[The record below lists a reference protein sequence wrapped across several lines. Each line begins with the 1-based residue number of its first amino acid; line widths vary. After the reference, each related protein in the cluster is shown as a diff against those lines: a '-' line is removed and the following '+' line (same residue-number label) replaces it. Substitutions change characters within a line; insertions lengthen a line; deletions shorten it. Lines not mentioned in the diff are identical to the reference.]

1 MKPLRRKSP
10 FPYVKPVRRKGKLY
24 WYFSRTGQALVRLP
38 DAWGSVEFIE
48 ACRAAI
54 AGETAPKLE
63 IGDERARAGSVSA
76 AIITYLNSIDFGNL
90 APGTQRARRAILD
103 RFRERF
109 GHLPIEG
116 LTGQRIEAI
125 LAEKAATPGAARHLF
140 KALRGV
146 TKVAMRARLID
157 ADPTMGVCK
166 PKMPDTGGYKAW
178 SDEHIAKFEDTYP
191 IGSRARLAEALM
203 LYTGQ
208 RRGDII
214 RMGRQHIR
222 GNFIEVR
229 QQKTGTV
236 LQIPLHPELLKILA
250 AHPADNMTFLTTRT
264 GQPFAAAGFTHWF
277 RLKCREAGLPG
288 LSPHGLRK
296 AMCRRLAEAGCRANE
311 IAAISG
317 HVSLAEVQRYTRDAD
332 QRRTAMAAMA
342 TIEQKVSW
350 DWKTEKIDWKT
361 IPQVI
366 ENKKEQK

>member
-1 MKPLRRKSP
+1 MRRKSP
-10 FPYVKPVRRKGKLY
+10 FPYVKPVRRNGKLY
-24 WYFSRTGQALVRLP
+24 WYFSRPGQPLVRLP
-38 DAWGSVEFIE
+38 DAWGSAEFIE
-48 ACRAAI
+48 AYRAAI
-54 AGETAPKLE
+54 AGERAPKLE
-63 IGDERARAGSVSA
+63 IGAERTKAGSVSA

-90 APGTQRARRAILD
+90 APTTGRARRAILD
-103 RFRERF
+103 KFRERF
-109 GHLPIEG
+109 GHLPIKG

-125 LAEKAATPGAARHLF
+125 LAERATRGAARHLF

-178 SDEHIAKFEDTYP
+178 SDEHIAKFEDAYP
-191 IGSRARLAEALM
+191 IGSRERLAETLM

-264 GQPFAAAGFTHWF
+264 GQPFAAAGFTNWF

-296 AMCRRLAEAGCRANE
+296 AMCRRLAEAGCSANE

-317 HVSLAEVQRYTRDAD
+317 HISLAEVQRYTRDAD
-332 QRRTAMAAMA
+332 QRRMGKAAMA
-342 TIEQKVSW
+342 RIEQKPSR
-350 DWKTEKIDWKT
+350 DWKTEKPDWKT